1 MQDRVNALSM
11 LRKDMAGNADMLS
24 AIIENRA
31 DLLYVSAD
39 CVLLREKGSELLQLK
54 CEKDEALAAV
64 AKYLDHAKCVVVH
77 DEACREA
84 LLAQVFQTDMGV
96 YQCFY
101 PGHSIEVDENAD
113 IRRLDQSYLDTIVA
127 HYHPSND
134 PAYIATLIETQ
145 GIYGLFVENELAGFI
160 GSHDDGSMG
169 LLEIFEPYRQ
179 RGYAYQLESFLIKQK
194 LSERKVPYCQV
205 IVGNDVSLAL
215 QKKLGME
222 ISSSRV
228 YWLDR

>member
-54 CEKDEALAAV
+54 CEKVEALAAV

-84 LLAQVFQTDMGV
+84 LLAQGVSDRYGGISVF
-96 YQCFY
+96 
-101 PGHSIEVDENAD
+101 
-113 IRRLDQSYLDTIVA
+113 
-127 HYHPSND
+127 
-134 PAYIATLIETQ
+134 
-145 GIYGLFVENELAGFI
+145 LFGAF
-160 GSHDDGSMG
+160 
-169 LLEIFEPYRQ
+169 
-179 RGYAYQLESFLIKQK
+179 
-194 LSERKVPYCQV
+194 
-205 IVGNDVSLAL
+205 
-215 QKKLGME
+215 
-222 ISSSRV
+222 
-228 YWLDR
+228 DRSG